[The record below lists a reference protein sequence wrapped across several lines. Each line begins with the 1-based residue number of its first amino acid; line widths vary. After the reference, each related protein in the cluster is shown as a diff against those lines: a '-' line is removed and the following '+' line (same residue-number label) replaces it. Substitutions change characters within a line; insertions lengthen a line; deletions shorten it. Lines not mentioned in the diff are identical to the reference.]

1 MSGNKYL
8 LDTNFILGILKSD
21 PPVLAQASLR
31 QLRIGECSY
40 SAITRMELLGFH
52 NITRDEELFIRQK
65 LDRLTYLPL
74 TGDIENVVIEL
85 RQSRKIKLHDAII
98 AATSLCSNIE
108 LLTLDQHLLSV
119 VGAIGK
125 LKRDT

>member
-21 PPVLAQASLR
+21 PIVLAEVSSR
-31 QLRIGECSY
+31 SIHIGECSY

-52 NITRDEELFIRQK
+52 NINREEEALIRQK

-74 TGDIENVVIEL
+74 SGEIENVVVTL
-85 RQSRKIKLHDAII
+85 RQARKIKLPDAII
-98 AATSLCSNIE
+98 AATALCSGIE

-119 VGAIGK
+119 VNSVAK
-125 LKRDT
+125 LK

>member
-21 PPVLAQASLR
+21 PLVLAQVSSR
-31 QLRIGECSY
+31 QLYIGECSY

-52 NITRDEELFIRQK
+52 NITREEESLIRQK
-65 LDRLTYLPL
+65 LDRLTYSPI
-74 TGDIENVVIEL
+74 TGTIENAAIDL
-85 RQSRKIKLHDAII
+85 RQTRKIKLPDAII
-98 AATSLCSNIE
+98 AATALCSGAE

-119 VGAIGK
+119 VNSAAK
-125 LKRDT
+125 LT